1 MALLEVRNLSKHF
14 GGLVAVNELS
24 FDVHQG
30 EILGLIGPNGAGK
43 TTVYNVISGV
53 FRPTSGHVFFDG
65 EEVTGL
71 LPHKIAQRGIARTF
85 QLTSLFTDFPAV
97 LNVLTGFHMRSK
109 AGFLRTIFSTP
120 YARQEEAGFMQKA
133 MDILKMLGIEDIALQ
148 SAANLPHGHQ
158 RALGIAM
165 ALAFEPK
172 LLMLDEPVT
181 GMNPEEVRL
190 QLDRIRK
197 IRDDMGLSIILVEHN
212 MRAVMGICDRIV
224 AVSFGSKIAEGTPAE
239 IRENRA
245 VIEAYLGVA
254 EEEYSA

>member
-24 FDVHQG
+24 FDVDEG

-43 TTVYNVISGV
+43 TTVYNVISGIY
-53 FRPTSGHVFFDG
+53 RPTSGSVFFNG

-71 LPHKIAQRGIARTF
+71 RPNIIAKKGIARTF
-85 QLTSLFTDFPAV
+85 QLTSLFTEFPTV
-97 LNVLTGFHMRSK
+97 LNVLAGFHMRSK
-109 AGFLRTIFSTP
+109 AGFLRTVVNTS
-120 YARQEEAGFMQKA
+120 YARQEEAGFMQKS

-148 SAANLPHGHQ
+148 PSGSLAHGHQ

-165 ALAFEPK
+165 ALAAEPK

-197 IRDDMGLSIILVEHN
+197 ICKDMGLSIILVEHN

-224 AVSFGSKIAEGTPAE
+224 AVSFGSKIAEGTPEE
-239 IRENRA
+239 IRENKA
-245 VIEAYLGVA
+245 VIEAYLGA
-254 EEEYSA
+254 EEGYSA

>member
-1 MALLEVRNLSKHF
+1 MAFLEVRNLSKHF
-14 GGLVAVNELS
+14 GGLVAVSELS

-43 TTVYNVISGV
+43 TTVYNCISGAL
-53 FRPTSGHVFFDG
+53 RPTSGSVFFNG

-71 LPHKIAQRGIARTF
+71 LPHRIAQKGIARTF
-85 QLTSLFTDFPAV
+85 QLTTLFTEFPTV
-97 LNVLTGFHMRSK
+97 LNVLTGFHMHSK
-109 AGFLRTIFSTP
+109 AGFLRTMFNTS
-120 YARQEEAGFMQKA
+120 YYRQEEARFVQKA
-133 MDILKMLGIEDIALQ
+133 MEILKSLGIEDIALQ

-158 RALGIAM
+158 RALGMAI
-165 ALAFEPK
+165 ALATEPK

-190 QLDRIRK
+190 QLDRMRK
-197 IRDDMGLSIILVEHN
+197 VRKEMGLSIIVVEHN

-224 AVSFGSKIAEGTPAE
+224 AINFGKKIAEGTPAE

-245 VIEAYLGVA
+245 VIEAYLGA
-254 EEEYSA
+254 EEGYSA